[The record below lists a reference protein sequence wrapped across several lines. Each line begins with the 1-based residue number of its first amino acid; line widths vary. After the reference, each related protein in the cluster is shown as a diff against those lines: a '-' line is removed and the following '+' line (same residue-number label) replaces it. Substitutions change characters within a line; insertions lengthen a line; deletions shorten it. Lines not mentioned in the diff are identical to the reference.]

1 MRRTSDTQKES
12 DEQSSDMKIFMTD
25 LELLQITV
33 LQMKE
38 RVLNTKNT
46 NLTSIYTDLS
56 RKDVSDLSEDEIV
69 MGIL

>member
-38 RVLNTKNT
+38 RVLNTKST